1 MQKNYKVGL
10 YLRLSRDDNNS
21 ESESMSISNQRSMLT
36 DYVKERGW
44 EVEEIYIDDGISGVT
59 FDRPAFNRLIKDIEK
74 ERINMVITKDLSRL
88 GRNYLKVGEYTDY
101 FFPKHKVRYIAVNDN
116 YDNDKEDDFVAF
128 RNIFNEHYAKDT
140 SKKIKSVK
148 KSQMKQGLFIGSQPA
163 MGYMRDPNDKH
174 KLIVDEEAA
183 DIIRRMFHRYSIGD
197 SARHIADTFNQ
208 EGVPTP
214 REYFFNRI
222 DKPNPYTGD
231 AITWGSSTIIRMLG
245 NQVYIGHMCQGKR
258 QKKSF
263 KMKRRD
269 VIPQDDWIVVEN
281 THEPIIDEITW
292 NRVQTILKRNK
303 RSAKPRLRDDKT
315 VALFSGKVRCA
326 DCQAVMTYTYS
337 KNTVYKPYYKY
348 RCSTYSNQGKTA
360 CSYHAILDDELKA
373 IVLAEIH
380 KFSNIASIYEDEL
393 LKKLIDINSNI
404 KLKNNSFLEKQ
415 IRRTNRE
422 LQGIA
427 PKIDVLIDQMANGN
441 ISEQMF
447 KKLMNQYEQKQNDL
461 SEKLAEQKAELSRIK
476 DDIGN
481 IQHLVDCFKNRVYIK
496 DLDRETIVELID
508 FIEVFKKEKVGTE
521 YFQRVDIHF
530 NFIGQIST
538 EHFQALK
545 DYIQQQEQK
554 DQNKMTQVV

>member
-1 MQKNYKVGL
+1 
-10 YLRLSRDDNNS
+10 
-21 ESESMSISNQRSMLT
+21 
-36 DYVKERGW
+36 
-44 EVEEIYIDDGISGVT
+44 
-59 FDRPAFNRLIKDIEK
+59 
-74 ERINMVITKDLSRL
+74 
-88 GRNYLKVGEYTDY
+88 
-101 FFPKHKVRYIAVNDN
+101 
-116 YDNDKEDDFVAF
+116 
-128 RNIFNEHYAKDT
+128 
-140 SKKIKSVK
+140 
-148 KSQMKQGLFIGSQPA
+148 
-163 MGYMRDPNDKH
+163 
-174 KLIVDEEAA
+174 
-183 DIIRRMFHRYSIGD
+183 
-197 SARHIADTFNQ
+197 
-208 EGVPTP
+208 
-214 REYFFNRI
+214 
-222 DKPNPYTGD
+222 
-231 AITWGSSTIIRMLG
+231 MLG

-269 VIPQDDWIVVEN
+269 VIPKDEWIVVEN
-281 THEPIIDEITW
+281 IHEPIIDEITW

-315 VALFSGKVRCA
+315 VSLFSGKVRCA

-348 RCSTYSNQGKTA
+348 RCSTYSNQGKAA

-373 IVLAEIH
+373 IVMAEIQ
-380 KFSNIASIYEDEL
+380 KFSKIASCYEDEL
-393 LKKLIDINSNI
+393 LKKLIYINSNI

-415 IRRTNRE
+415 IRRTNRG

-461 SEKLAEQKAELSRIK
+461 SEKLADQKAELSRIK

-481 IQHLVDCFKNRVYIK
+481 IQHLVDCFKDRVYIE
-496 DLDRETIVELID
+496 DLERETIVELID

-538 EHFQALK
+538 EQFQALK
-545 DYIQQQEQK
+545 DYIQQQEDNQT
-554 DQNKMTQVV
+554 QMTQVI